1 MLPLV
6 SKIQGIAVFDRIP
19 HAGMAIASVFY
30 TEDPQMKARKPKPQS
45 TLLDLVYSVGLFAK
59 TEAEVVATVAHLVNS
74 GRVQLCG
81 NFAGAKISFESPLD
95 VFPPRMRPR
104 MAPPAPCPGMAA

>member
-1 MLPLV
+1 
-6 SKIQGIAVFDRIP
+6 
-19 HAGMAIASVFY
+19 
-30 TEDPQMKARKPKPQS
+30 MKARKTKTQS
-45 TLLDLVYSVGLFAK
+45 TLLDLVYRVSMFAK

-81 NFAGAKISFESPLD
+81 NFAGAKISFDSPLD

-104 MAPPAPCPGMAA
+104 MASSAPRPRLAA

>member
-1 MLPLV
+1 
-6 SKIQGIAVFDRIP
+6 
-19 HAGMAIASVFY
+19 
-30 TEDPQMKARKPKPQS
+30 MKARKTQTQS
-45 TLLDLVYSVGLFAK
+45 TLLDLVYSVSVFAK

-95 VFPPRMRPR
+95 VFPPRRRPR
-104 MAPPAPCPGMAA
+104 IAPPAPRPRLAA